1 MVVAGEEVEGGTDLV
16 GGEGAVVV
24 GWVEPMPNASR
35 LGTFATPVGP
45 KPTINAKATL
55 GMARTGRWKLR
66 ILSDRPLN
74 VEP

>member
-24 GWVEPMPNASR
+24 GWVERMPNASL
-35 LGTFATPVGP
+35 LGTLATPAGP
-45 KPTINAKATL
+45 KPTINARATL

-66 ILSDRPLN
+66 ILPDRPLS